1 MESKDWSGFGYFSPD
16 LEKIKQ
22 LVVCSKH
29 QNTWEDTGNV
39 VKVFFSIQSKKKNV
53 RQWKE
58 TEFSTPFVV
67 KAATSLLLNSLK
79 FTWKALTFFVAK
91 LVDFKTLKRRTMNP
105 ETGVWVH
112 RQTMPAGLMSR
123 SSADEIWQF
132 WNFKRMQKSRQNSS
146 WHSLSFDLVKRIL
159 VLSASANSPDRHL
172 RINF

>member
-1 MESKDWSGFGYFSPD
+1 MESKDWSGFGYVSLD

-22 LVVCSKH
+22 LLVCSKH

-67 KAATSLLLNSLK
+67 KSCHQLVIELTKIYLEGLNFLLSRNLWILK
-79 FTWKALTFFVAK
+79 LWNDVRWIL
-91 LVDFKTLKRRTMNP
+91 

-112 RQTMPAGLMSR
+112 LQTMLAGLMSR

-132 WNFKRMQKSRQNSS
+132 WNFKRMQKSRQKFVMTQFVLWFCQENSG
-146 WHSLSFDLVKRIL
+146 FVYKCR
-159 VLSASANSPDRHL
+159 
-172 RINF
+172 

>member
-58 TEFSTPFVV
+58 TEFPTPFVV
-67 KAATSLLLNSLK
+67 KAATRLLLNSLK
-79 FTWKALTFFVAK
+79 FTWKALLSFVAK
-91 LVDFKTLKRRTMNP
+91 LVGFKTLKRRKMNP
-105 ETGVWVH
+105 ETGVWVWEIITLNI
-112 RQTMPAGLMSR
+112 QKFLNKNEETTPTTSR
-123 SSADEIWQF
+123 
-132 WNFKRMQKSRQNSS
+132 
-146 WHSLSFDLVKRIL
+146 
-159 VLSASANSPDRHL
+159 
-172 RINF
+172 